1 MKSFEVQ
8 VRRGANWKVDST
20 YDDRDLAE
28 QRARQYEATRKGD
41 GVRVIEEAF
50 VESTQKY
57 KRRTVYRDS
66 KFQEDVQTKI
76 DSSRAGNAKPKTS
89 RQPPARKGSGAPGRP
104 RKPPAKSTYNVV
116 WILAILALIVGL
128 GIGAIMALEH
138 FRNLS

>member
-20 YDDRDLAE
+20 YDDREMAE

-50 VESTQKY
+50 VEATQKY

-76 DSSRAGNAKPKTS
+76 DDSRANKGKSKTP
-89 RQPPARKGSGAPGRP
+89 RQPPASKGSGAPGRP
-104 RKPPAKSTYNVV
+104 SKPPAKATYNVV

-128 GIGAIMALEH
+128 GIGAMMALDH
-138 FRNLS
+138 FRNLA